1 MKFETRNLLKQAA
14 QSIREGNIGQAHEYI
29 NQVLISPDND
39 AEAYLELGKLY
50 IVLGNYPL
58 ASVYVRQSFDMEK
71 SVETLELLARA
82 NYLAE
87 KYDMV
92 AIEYE
97 ELIKHTPKREYYEFC
112 MKAYEK
118 KDYYEESI
126 RIAKM
131 YNYAVGDVS
140 TYAELLIRYIVAG
153 MEEDAKITAEEMQKL
168 FPNNAHTYNMLGLY
182 EECINNDYDKAK
194 EYFKKSAT
202 SGNKK
207 AYYNLGVCC
216 KQSED
221 FENAEK
227 YLSKLKSIADE
238 VDKNYNYTLGTLYFS
253 ERKLRLG
260 YKYYSKREVVHK
272 QKEAYKDCL
281 WDGKSYPKETLYINM
296 EQGFGDNIMFA
307 RYLQFLTGK
316 FKKIY
321 IGTYP
326 ALLSLFKHNFETE
339 KYPNLEIVSV
349 EERVKFNKYALMTD
363 LPYLLHKTF
372 HNIPSEES
380 YIEASERN
388 VELIRKN
395 VFAKD
400 KNLKIG
406 LCWRAKGMG
415 LRDAVYRT
423 IDAPYYFKPIMD
435 LPDVS
440 YYSFQFGDIFDMC
453 KKYPQITDLTNH
465 INDFADTAGAL
476 KNIDILITVD
486 TALAHLAGAMGV
498 KTYLLLCHAPDWRW
512 FDNDKKT
519 EWYPSV
525 TIIKQ
530 QDRKTWEDVSEKLTK
545 YIKKEVKNHTQKHE
559 KT

>member
-1 MKFETRNLLKQAA
+1 
-14 QSIREGNIGQAHEYI
+14 
-29 NQVLISPDND
+29 
-39 AEAYLELGKLY
+39 
-50 IVLGNYPL
+50 
-58 ASVYVRQSFDMEK
+58 
-71 SVETLELLARA
+71 
-82 NYLAE
+82 
-87 KYDMV
+87 
-92 AIEYE
+92 
-97 ELIKHTPKREYYEFC
+97 
-112 MKAYEK
+112 
-118 KDYYEESI
+118 
-126 RIAKM
+126 
-131 YNYAVGDVS
+131 
-140 TYAELLIRYIVAG
+140 
-153 MEEDAKITAEEMQKL
+153 
-168 FPNNAHTYNMLGLY
+168 
-182 EECINNDYDKAK
+182 
-194 EYFKKSAT
+194 
-202 SGNKK
+202 
-207 AYYNLGVCC
+207 
-216 KQSED
+216 
-221 FENAEK
+221 
-227 YLSKLKSIADE
+227 
-238 VDKNYNYTLGTLYFS
+238 
-253 ERKLRLG
+253 
-260 YKYYSKREVVHK
+260 
-272 QKEAYKDCL
+272 
-281 WDGKSYPKETLYINM
+281 
-296 EQGFGDNIMFA
+296 
-307 RYLQFLTGK
+307 
-316 FKKIY
+316 
-321 IGTYP
+321 
-326 ALLSLFKHNFETE
+326 LSLFKHNFETE

-435 LPDVS
+435 LPNVS

-486 TALAHLAGAMGV
+486 TALAHLAGAMGI

-545 YIKKEVKNHTQKHE
+545 YIKKEVKEYQNK
-559 KT
+559 K